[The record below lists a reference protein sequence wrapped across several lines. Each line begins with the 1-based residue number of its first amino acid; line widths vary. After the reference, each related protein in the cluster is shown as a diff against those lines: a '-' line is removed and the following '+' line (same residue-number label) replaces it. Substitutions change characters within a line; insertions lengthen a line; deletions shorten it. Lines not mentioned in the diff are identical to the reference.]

1 MTFRRGGFKDGMWRR
16 FGLIRQL
23 KLNILKFIR
32 LRGSPDE
39 IAKGVALGIFI
50 GMTPTFGFQMAIAV
64 FFAFL
69 LKENKLAAALGV
81 WITNPVTAPIIY
93 GLEYEAG
100 RLLLGLPRMRLPEL
114 TLESLRGLGG
124 EVLLPLCVGSL
135 IFGVAGAALAYA
147 LTLRAVPLFKA
158 MRIPRWPRPRGL
170 HIRRSKRD

>member
-1 MTFRRGGFKDGMWRR
+1 MWRR

-100 RLLLGLPRMRLPEL
+100 RLLLGLPRVGLPEL
-114 TLESLRGLGG
+114 TLESLKSLGG
-124 EVLLPLCVGSL
+124 DVLLPLCVGSV
-135 IFGVAGAALAYA
+135 IFGIAGGALAYA

-158 MRIPRWPRPRGL
+158 MRIPRWPRPRGF
-170 HIRRSKRD
+170 HIRRRKRD

>member
-1 MTFRRGGFKDGMWRR
+1 MWRR
-16 FGLIRQL
+16 FGFIRQL
-23 KLNILKFIR
+23 KLNLVKFIR

-50 GMTPTFGFQMAIAV
+50 GMTPTLGLQMPIAI

-93 GLEYEAG
+93 GLQYESG
-100 RLLLGLPRMRLPEL
+100 RLLLDLPRARLPEL
-114 TLESLRGLGG
+114 TFESLKAMGG
-124 EVLLPLCVGSL
+124 EVLLPLCLGSL
-135 IFGVAGAALAYA
+135 IFGIACGALAYA

-158 MRIPRWPRPRGL
+158 WKIPRWPRPRGL
-170 HIRRSKRD
+170 HIHRRKGD